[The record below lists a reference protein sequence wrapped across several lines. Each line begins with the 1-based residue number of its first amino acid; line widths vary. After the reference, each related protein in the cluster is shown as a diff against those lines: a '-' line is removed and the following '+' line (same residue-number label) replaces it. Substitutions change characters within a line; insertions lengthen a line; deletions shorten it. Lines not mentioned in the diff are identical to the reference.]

1 MTATLEAVRTTNE
14 DDTRTYPYPPTGE
27 ELWSVTT
34 VIGATNSKPW
44 IKKWYGSSAMAW
56 AVDHLSLLA
65 RTLRATDEGRKV
77 ALSLGKDEAERVRKV
92 KADAGTYVH
101 DSVKG
106 AELGVMLGVGLV
118 AARHATNALF
128 ELKTLKH
135 YLIVSGYDVALLAI
149 QGAILGVWR

>member
-1 MTATLEAVRTTNE
+1 MSHAFYSLDPLAILAVTVLGFFLGALWYSPLLFAKAWMREAKITPEMWKAKPGRGPLVM
-14 DDTRTYPYPPTGE
+14 
-27 ELWSVTT
+27 
-34 VIGATNSKPW
+34 GATF
-44 IKKWYGSSAMAW
+44 
-56 AVDHLSLLA
+56 VC
-65 RTLRATDEGRKV
+65 T
-77 ALSLGKDEAERVRKV
+77 ALSTTALATFI
-92 KADAGTYVH
+92 AGTYVH